1 MADNRYYG
9 QFGGQYVSESLMNTL
24 KELETAFNDAMN
36 DPEFIK
42 EYMYYL
48 KEYVGRENP
57 LYYAEKLSK
66 KYGAKIY
73 LKREDLNHTGAHKI
87 NNVIGQILL
96 AKRMG
101 KQVQDS
107 TELQQQPEQHFS
119 VWNVQYIWV
128 LRILKDRHLMYLK
141 WSF

>member
-1 MADNRYYG
+1 MFQN
-9 QFGGQYVSESLMNTL
+9 SLMNTL
-24 KELETAFNDAMN
+24 NELETAFDEAMK
-36 DPEFIK
+36 DPEFIE
-42 EYMYYL
+42 EYKYYL

-96 AKRMG
+96 AKKDG
-101 KQVQDS
+101 KNKR
-107 TELQQQPEQHFS
+107 L
-119 VWNVQYIWV
+119 
-128 LRILKDRHLMYLK
+128 
-141 WSF
+141 